1 MPPSEIRK
9 DAREALKG
17 KWGKAVG
24 ILLAY
29 FLFTMILGFVEG
41 LFEKNEL
48 LFLLIEIA
56 VLLISTP
63 LSFGLI
69 ISFIKLKRGEDVKAF
84 GFLSDGFSRFG
95 KSWGIAFRTFLK
107 LLLPIVCIILA
118 VLLIFSLTI
127 FNTVINASKPLLNI
141 LSVVIYI
148 ASIVYMISRSLLYV
162 ISYYISYDNPELSSK
177 ECVLKS
183 EELMKG
189 NRGNYFLLEL
199 SFIGWAI
206 LACFTLGIG
215 MLWLAPYMQVA
226 VVCFYERVAKVKAKT
241 TEEIVEEEKIEE

>member
-1 MPPSEIRK
+1 MPPSEIKK
-9 DAREALKG
+9 DAKIALKG
-17 KWGKAVG
+17 KWGKAIV

-29 FLFTMILGFVEG
+29 FLFTMALGFVEG
-41 LFEKNEL
+41 IFEKNEV
-48 LFLLIEIA
+48 LFTLIEIA
-56 VLLISTP
+56 VLIIFVP

-69 ISFIKLKRGEDVKAF
+69 ISFIKLKRGEDVNAF
-84 GFLSDGFSRFG
+84 GFIKDGFSRFG

-127 FNTVINASKPLLNI
+127 FNAVINASKPLLNI

-148 ASIVYMISRSLLYV
+148 ASIVYMVSRSLLYV

-206 LACFTLGIG
+206 LTCFTLGIG
-215 MLWLAPYMQVA
+215 LLWLVPYMQVA
-226 VVCFYERVAKVKAKT
+226 VVCFYEKVAKIERKA
-241 TEEIVEEEKIEE
+241 TEEIEEEKIEE